1 MHLQASA
8 LAKLVK
14 HFGWSWIGILASDY
28 DVCYVAMKQMKEEAE
43 GMGVCVSFW
52 EKIHDSYSKEKMRV
66 IAERIRSSSAR
77 VIVCDCFEL
86 DLKPLL
92 QELINFNITDKIW
105 IFPTAFIL
113 STGYFPMTSLRILNG
128 SLILVLHAP
137 EMPNLKTFLENL
149 HPSRYPEDIFIHSF
163 WEAAF
168 DCKWPSNA
176 SSTVARPRES
186 GVEKH
191 YCTGTEVLGDLEPMF
206 VLSDM
211 SYTYQNYLAVYALAW
226 ALDDMLLCKPGMGPF
241 LNDSCADMEQLKPWQ
256 VLHYVRNVRFTT
268 ATGEEIFFD
277 QNGDVPP
284 AFDFLNLQVSMND
297 TVQLAKVGTYDSS
310 FPEGKQV
317 RVKDGIMMWNTANS
331 QVRVVSDGT

>member
-28 DVCYVAMKQMKEEAE
+28 DVCYVGMKQMKEEVE
-43 GMGVCVSFW
+43 GVGICVSFW
-52 EKIHDSYSKEKMRV
+52 EKFLDSYSKEKLRV
-66 IAERIRSSSAR
+66 IALRIKSSSAR
-77 VIVCDCFEL
+77 VIVCDCFEM

-92 QELINFNITDKIW
+92 QELNNLNITDKIW
-105 IFPTAFIL
+105 IFTTAFVL
-113 STGYFPMTSLRILNG
+113 TPGFFPITSLRILNG

-163 WEAAF
+163 WEEAF
-168 DCKWPSNA
+168 GCKWPSNA
-176 SSTVARPRES
+176 SSTVAMPGES
-186 GVEKH
+186 DGEKH

-226 ALDDMLLCKPGMGPF
+226 ALEDMLLCKPGMGPF
-241 LNDSCADMEQLKPWQ
+241 LNSSCADMEQLKAWQ
-256 VLHYVRNVRFTT
+256 VRGYER
-268 ATGEEIFFD
+268 
-277 QNGDVPP
+277 QN
-284 AFDFLNLQVSMND
+284 
-297 TVQLAKVGTYDSS
+297 
-310 FPEGKQV
+310 
-317 RVKDGIMMWNTANS
+317 
-331 QVRVVSDGT
+331 